1 MNFEG
6 MMMTKFVVM
15 MMMMMMMM
23 PNALHYTENVQRHA
37 NLCVFTDWCFYTVFV
52 MKNGCKDRTS
62 TKHNQG
68 ETLLGTRRP
77 CRESKLKSFLQ
88 ITQPVEVAL
97 VQELEGGTRWLE
109 LPFLLLPKFGP

>member
-6 MMMTKFVVM
+6 MMMTKIVVM
-15 MMMMMMMM
+15 MIMM

-52 MKNGCKDRTS
+52 RKNGCKDR
-62 TKHNQG
+62 N
-68 ETLLGTRRP
+68 L
-77 CRESKLKSFLQ
+77 FLQ

-97 VQELEGGTRWLE
+97 VQELEGGTLWLE
-109 LPFLLLPKFGP
+109 LSSLLLPKCGP

>member
-6 MMMTKFVVM
+6 MMMTKIVVM
-15 MMMMMMMM
+15 MMT
-23 PNALHYTENVQRHA
+23 NALHYTENVQYHA

-52 MKNGCKDRTS
+52 RKNGCKDR
-62 TKHNQG
+62 N
-68 ETLLGTRRP
+68 L
-77 CRESKLKSFLQ
+77 FLQ
-88 ITQPVEVAL
+88 IPQPVEVAL